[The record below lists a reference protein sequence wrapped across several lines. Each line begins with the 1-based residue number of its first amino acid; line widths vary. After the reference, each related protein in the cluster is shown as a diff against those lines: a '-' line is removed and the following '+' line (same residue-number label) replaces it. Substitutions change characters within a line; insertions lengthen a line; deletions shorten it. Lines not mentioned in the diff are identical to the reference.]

1 MMALHWQ
8 LIPLQSALLVHYTCN
23 NLPTVQHPGVIGGSF
38 DGAGA
43 WLEDEGVFDSS
54 DDVSDNAASESG
66 WDE

>member
-1 MMALHWQ
+1 VEDSMLEEK
-8 LIPLQSALLVHYTCN
+8 Y
-23 NLPTVQHPGVIGGSF
+23 GFVIGGSF

-43 WLEDEGVFDSS
+43 WLQDEGVFDSS